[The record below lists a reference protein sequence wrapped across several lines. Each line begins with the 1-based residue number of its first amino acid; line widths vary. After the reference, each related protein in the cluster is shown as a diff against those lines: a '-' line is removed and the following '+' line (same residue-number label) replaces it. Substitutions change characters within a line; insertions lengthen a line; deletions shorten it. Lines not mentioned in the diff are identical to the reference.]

1 MKHAVLVLAVALAC
15 LIAAPAALAH
25 GRLGCDPGGGSW
37 PSGGA
42 THFRLSG
49 SVAAT
54 PVPDNNGGGTLQV
67 SVTHGSCSLNG
78 ASSLTVTVAD
88 DAQLFSVTG
97 CRRSPIDFS
106 AISQGDQVT
115 LRGTIDD
122 SSGTPVYT
130 ATRVCV
136 RVPCFACV
144 GSVDAIPVPDNNGGG
159 TLQVSV
165 THSSCSLNGA
175 SSLTVTVADDAQ
187 LFSVTGCQR
196 SPIDFCAISQ
206 NDQVALCGT
215 IDDSSGVPVYTAQV
229 VFDCGADP
237 LPAPASQPTSQSVT
251 GGAVGQGHSLKLHL
265 RVSDAMPGCSSA
277 DVSVSVVNAKGVKV
291 AGQTVS
297 GVALNKTVAVSL
309 KLHKGLMRGT
319 YRIVTKATDQAGNH
333 QIHAGTALLRV
344 H

>member
-1 MKHAVLVLAVALAC
+1 MSVTHGSCSLNGASSLTVTVADDAQLFSVTGCRRSPIDFSVISQGDQVTLRGTIDDSSGTPVYTATRVCVRVPCFAC
-15 LIAAPAALAH
+15 V
-25 GRLGCDPGGGSW
+25 
-37 PSGGA
+37 
-42 THFRLSG
+42 G
-49 SVAAT
+49 SVDAI

-97 CRRSPIDFS
+97 CRRSPIDFC

-175 SSLTVTVADDAQ
+175 SSLY
-187 LFSVTGCQR
+187 CHR
-196 SPIDFCAISQ
+196 
-206 NDQVALCGT
+206 
-215 IDDSSGVPVYTAQV
+215 
-229 VFDCGADP
+229 
-237 LPAPASQPTSQSVT
+237 
-251 GGAVGQGHSLKLHL
+251 
-265 RVSDAMPGCSSA
+265 R
-277 DVSVSVVNAKGVKV
+277 
-291 AGQTVS
+291 
-297 GVALNKTVAVSL
+297 
-309 KLHKGLMRGT
+309 R
-319 YRIVTKATDQAGNH
+319 
-333 QIHAGTALLRV
+333 
-344 H
+344 